1 MMSKH
6 YLNLPPGE
14 AAILRAA
21 AQIYAA
27 YIISG
32 QVREGEEKH
41 WMKRALKEAMSF
53 AKTID
58 QYDESH
64 EEGPD
69 EPAAARAEAPP
80 PTRAEIEAELAGG
93 PAPKPAVPAK
103 SKLPEA
109 AKRAE
114 PPLAPAKQAEKGK
127 SEKPAADRPKPIP
140 IAGESGD
147 AAGPG
152 EEDDLQAVIDEL
164 CESMDDAPGP
174 PRDDEKK

>member
-1 MMSKH
+1 MMSRP

-32 QVREGEEKH
+32 QVREGEEKQ

-53 AKTID
+53 AKTIQ
-58 QYDESH
+58 QYDETH
-64 EEGPD
+64 DEEVD

-93 PAPKPAVPAK
+93 PAPSHAPPAK
-103 SKLPEA
+103 SKLPQA

-114 PPLAPAKQAEKGK
+114 PPPAPARQAEKGK

-140 IAGESGD
+140 IAGES
-147 AAGPG
+147 G

-174 PRDDEKK
+174 PRDDEEK